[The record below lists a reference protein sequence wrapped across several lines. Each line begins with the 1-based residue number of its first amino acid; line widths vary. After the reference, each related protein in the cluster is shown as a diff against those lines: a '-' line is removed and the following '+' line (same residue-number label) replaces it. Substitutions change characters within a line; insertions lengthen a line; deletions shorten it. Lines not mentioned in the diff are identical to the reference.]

1 MWKQNA
7 QQNQIQIK
15 SLFTVQLLLQAVIG
29 IKI

>member
-1 MWKQNA
+1 MWNQNA